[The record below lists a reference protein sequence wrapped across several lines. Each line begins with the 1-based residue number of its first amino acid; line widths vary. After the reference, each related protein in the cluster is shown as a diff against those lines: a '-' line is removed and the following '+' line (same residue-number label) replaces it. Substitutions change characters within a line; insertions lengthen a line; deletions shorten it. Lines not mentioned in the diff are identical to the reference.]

1 MASFAQRWMPEQVRH
16 DGQVQ
21 SGLLDQMTKAPAAP
35 GLRLGIDYG
44 PLLVFF
50 LVNFVLPG
58 APIVRVLAGTVA
70 FMLATI
76 VAMIVSR
83 LRLGG
88 ISPMLWLSGVLVVVF
103 GGLTLY
109 FHDQR
114 FIQMKPTIVYLILA
128 ATLGFGL
135 ATGRPLLQQVLG
147 TAYPGLTDL
156 GWRKLTRN
164 WAAFFVV
171 QALLNEVVRRRFS
184 LDFWVAYKLWGAV
197 PLTVLFALANV
208 PMLLKNGLTSGE
220 GEAVAKELPP
230 E

>member
-1 MASFAQRWMPEQVRH
+1 MRREAS
-16 DGQVQ
+16 
-21 SGLLDQMTKAPAAP
+21 P
-35 GLRLGIDYG
+35 GARLGIDYR
-44 PLLVFF
+44 PLVIFF
-50 LVNFVLPG
+50 LVNFVAPG
-58 APIVRVLAGTVA
+58 PALIRTLAATVA
-70 FMLATI
+70 FMVATI
-76 VAMIVSR
+76 AAMIASR
-83 LRLGG
+83 LRLGA

-114 FIQMKPTIVYLILA
+114 FIQMKPTIVYLLLA

-135 ATGRPLLQQVLG
+135 ATGRPLLREVLG
-147 TAYPGLTDL
+147 TAYPGLTEL

-164 WAAFFVV
+164 WAVFFVL

-197 PLTVLFALANV
+197 PLTLLFAVANV
-208 PMLLKNGLTSGE
+208 PMLLRHGLTSGE
-220 GEAVAKELPP
+220 GEVVAGELPP

>member
-1 MASFAQRWMPEQVRH
+1 
-16 DGQVQ
+16 
-21 SGLLDQMTKAPAAP
+21 MTKAPPSP

-44 PLLVFF
+44 PLVVFF
-50 LVNFVLPG
+50 LVNFLAPLPSLG
-58 APIVRVLAGTVA
+58 RVLAATVA
-70 FMLATI
+70 FMAATI
-76 VAMIVSR
+76 AAMIVSR
-83 LRLGG
+83 VRLGN

-109 FHDQR
+109 LHDQR

-147 TAYPGLTDL
+147 AAYPGLTDL

-164 WAAFFVV
+164 WAVFFVV

-197 PLTVLFALANV
+197 PLTLVFALANV
-208 PMLLKNGLTSGE
+208 PMLLRNGLTNGDAVE
-220 GEAVAKELPP
+220 QVGPEA
-230 E
+230 